1 MKLNKVYI
9 IHYTKLKKRK
19 ENILSMLKFTDY
31 DFKFIEDLDQEKI
44 TKKDLEKYYL
54 PQKEKFEE
62 KIKFLWDINAHK
74 FRYLNNAE
82 ISCTMKHIIA
92 LEKISKQDEEFGMI
106 FEDDVIPI
114 EENFQEKIEF
124 LIENAPDDW
133 DSIFMGAGCG
143 IDFMNEKLKNSELL
157 NENFAKVSHPSTNC
171 AESYLIKKESAKR
184 IYESI
189 VPFQL
194 VSDWELA
201 YQFYKLNMNVYWS
214 IPPLFYQGSK
224 SGQYDSTLR

>member
-9 IHYTKLKKRK
+9 IHYTKLKDRK
-19 ENILSMLKFTDY
+19 ENILSMLKNTDY
-31 DFKFIEDLDQEKI
+31 DFEFIENLDQEEI
-44 TKKDLEKYYL
+44 TKKDFEKYYF

-62 KIKFLWDINAHK
+62 KIKPLWDINVHK

-82 ISCTMKHIIA
+82 ISCTMKHILA
-92 LEKISKQDEEFGMI
+92 LEKISNQDEEIGMI
-106 FEDDVIPI
+106 LEDDAISI
-114 EENFQEKIEF
+114 EENFQEKIES
-124 LIENAPDDW
+124 LIDNAPEDW

-157 NENFAKVSHPSTNC
+157 NGNFAKVSHPCTNC
-171 AESYLIKKESAKR
+171 AEAYLIKKESAKR

-189 VPFQL
+189 IPFQL

-214 IPPLFYQGSK
+214 IPPFFYQGSK